1 MICQAD
7 VEQYLGGPEAEVEG
21 TLKGFQEA
29 IAYVHLNLANN
40 RNSDCCFTKGQQ
52 VPIYG

>member
-1 MICQAD
+1 MMCQAD
-7 VEQYLGGPEAEVEG
+7 VEQYLGGAEAEVES

-29 IAYVHLNLANN
+29 IAYVYTDLAE
-40 RNSDCCFTKGQQ
+40 RWNSDCCFTKGQQ